1 MAYDIPADYTDEYIH
16 IGEETSLKCVQL
28 FAKVLIRVFGATY
41 LQAPNE
47 DTKV

>member
-1 MAYDIPADYTDEYIH
+1 
-16 IGEETSLKCVQL
+16 VQL

-47 DTKV
+47 DTKVW